1 MTEHVWPTAPVIRA
15 RWREHGSNTYSH
27 GALYRR
33 AVAGRE
39 YINPNV
45 GSWLGPEDGEFTTIT
60 EYVEATELEKRL
72 DQIRQL
78 ENALRKKN
86 AKLRFQKDVTKNL
99 AYQRKLASDMLSP
112 RALIHHEDKN
122 PDPTPIA
129 HTTIRC
135 IKDNQLLRWMV
146 VVTPPGGPQLPV
158 LFSTYQQAIDWVA
171 NELYSQ

>member
-1 MTEHVWPTAPVIRA
+1 MTDYAWPTAPVIRA
-15 RWREHGSNTYSH
+15 RWRNHGYT
-27 GALYRR
+27 
-33 AVAGRE
+33 
-39 YINPNV
+39 
-45 GSWLGPEDGEFTTIT
+45 
-60 EYVEATELEKRL
+60 
-72 DQIRQL
+72 
-78 ENALRKKN
+78 
-86 AKLRFQKDVTKNL
+86 
-99 AYQRKLASDMLSP
+99 
-112 RALIHHEDKN
+112 N